1 MVTSVLCQ
9 LCKKPVLLEKARIN
23 ELGKAVHEECYLQSI
38 RLPKPVKAGEGPN
51 PRA

>member
-9 LCKKPVLLEKARIN
+9 LCKQPVLLEKARIN

-38 RLPKPVKAGEGPN
+38 RIAKPVKTGEGPT
-51 PRA
+51 PSA